1 MVRKGRWHDYDE
13 NGKKKKEY
21 GAFVRQAREFAYA
34 RERPWT
40 PNPNNMGQPAKKERP

>member
-1 MVRKGRWHDYDE
+1 MVRKGRWHDYE
-13 NGKKKKEY
+13 NGKKKEY